1 MADWLDHP
9 AAQAAVAPF
18 VTALA
23 VASLLRRTRH
33 AWLAIVAG
41 YAAMVALTTGFS
53 FSPLSASRRIL
64 LLCLAVPF
72 AGLAADLWFPR
83 SRGAAAF
90 LAALAGA
97 AAAWTFLGV
106 LVQKE
111 GGEAWVAGL
120 LLALFAMAM
129 VASLVPLRD
138 DALRAAAA
146 GIGLGVGAGVA
157 AVVSASIGFLFAG
170 AAVAAASAAL
180 LLVFAVSSRA
190 AAPGLL
196 GALTLGMMIALFAEG
211 ALMLAQ
217 LPWYAAAALLLVPV
231 AVRLPVR
238 ASAAPIVRAGL
249 HTLCALAAAGVPV
262 AAAWFAASAFPS

>member
-1 MADWLDHP
+1 MADWLDQP

-18 VTALA
+18 VTALV
-23 VASLLRRTRH
+23 VASLLRRTRF

-64 LLCLAVPF
+64 LLCLAAPL
-72 AGLAADLWFPR
+72 AGIAADRWFPR

-90 LAALAGA
+90 VAALAGA
-97 AAAWTFLGV
+97 AAAWTFLAV

-120 LLALFAMAM
+120 LLALFAAAM
-129 VASLVPLRD
+129 VLSLLPLRD
-138 DALRAAAA
+138 DALRTAAA
-146 GIGLGVGAGVA
+146 GVGLGVGVGVA

-170 AAVAAASAAL
+170 AAVAAACAAL

-190 AAPGLL
+190 AAPGLP

-238 ASAAPIVRAGL
+238 ASASPLARAGM
-249 HTLCALAAAGVPV
+249 HVVGALAAASVPIG
-262 AAAWFAASAFPS
+262 AAWLAARTSGS